1 MIALQ
6 YGAYIGFINAYS
18 LHFRYVLVVIA
29 WIFFIWA
36 VYRVAQIKT
45 DHVEYDPYE
54 VLGVDRVS
62 IVNDSILRYFFATTA
77 EQFAMVLA
85 PLTQPDC

>member
-6 YGAYIGFINAYS
+6 YGAYIGFINTCTYS

-62 IVNDSILRYFFATTA
+62 IINDFILQYI
-77 EQFAMVLA
+77 LA
-85 PLTQPDC
+85 IFCDADAN

>member
-1 MIALQ
+1 M
-6 YGAYIGFINAYS
+6 
-18 LHFRYVLVVIA
+18 LVVIA

-62 IVNDSILRYFFATTA
+62 IINDFILWYIFAIFYDGDA
-77 EQFAMVLA
+77 N
-85 PLTQPDC
+85 